1 MKMIKAVIK
10 PHKLEPVH
18 EALLEIGV
26 PTLTATE
33 VKGYDK
39 EMQHAEVHR
48 GTQYRV
54 AFMPMIK
61 IEAIVEDELVD
72 NAIAAI
78 RTTAGTTQ
86 KNDGRIYVSEMIGAE
101 SI

>member
-18 EALLEIGV
+18 EALVQIGA

-39 EMQHAEVHR
+39 EMQHEELHR

-61 IEAIVEDELVD
+61 IEAIVEDDLVD

-78 RTTAGTTQ
+78 RETAGTT
-86 KNDGRIYVSEMIGAE
+86 KSNDGKIYISEMIGAE